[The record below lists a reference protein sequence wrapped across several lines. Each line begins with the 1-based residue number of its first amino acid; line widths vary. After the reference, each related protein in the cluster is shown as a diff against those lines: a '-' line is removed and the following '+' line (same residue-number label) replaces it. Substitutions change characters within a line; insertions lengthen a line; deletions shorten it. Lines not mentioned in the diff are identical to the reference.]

1 MCARPLDRGCQLA
14 DSPVRCRR
22 RHPTLMARFTRR
34 GPRTGPV
41 PYRPGTYNRPTMQ
54 TTNTPL
60 PKSRLQ
66 LEFELPPE
74 RLSRAVVQAVGRLSR
89 QTRVPGFRP
98 GKAPRVMLERVL
110 GPTAVLDEAMDQ
122 LVEDAFREAVREQ
135 NLVTLTSP
143 EVEVT
148 QGEEG
153 KPVIFKAVVQVR
165 PELQLGDY
173 ENFGFKPEI
182 KPVDELMVEQVL
194 DSLREDQGS
203 LEPVTDRGAE
213 KGDYVV
219 VALLGTRDGV
229 PFEGGSSE
237 RMPMILGEDRMIPGF
252 EDHLIGAEKGEEREF
267 DIVFP
272 DDYQEETLRGKE
284 AHFKVT
290 IKDMRHKVL
299 PAADD
304 EFARSVGKFA
314 DMAELMVELRKRLE
328 ANALDHA
335 RHDFADQIIEYATG
349 NATVDLPDVLI
360 DQEVEVMHDELRSAL
375 ARQGITEEAYF
386 KVVAKTSEEIHAEF
400 RPQAEKRV
408 KTLLVLS
415 EIANAKGVEVPEQDV
430 EGEIDRARSRY
441 ATSPNLVRYF
451 ESERGRSYIRSTFR
465 RSRTVEQLVDEW
477 LAAHPE
483 SPRLPHLEDT
493 DESSPVADSKAEASA
508 SIGATDPGSITPPE
522 AAAPTGA

>member
-1 MCARPLDRGCQLA
+1 
-14 DSPVRCRR
+14 
-22 RHPTLMARFTRR
+22 
-34 GPRTGPV
+34 
-41 PYRPGTYNRPTMQ
+41 MQ

-74 RLSRAVVQAVGRLSR
+74 RLDRALSQAVGRLSR

-110 GPTAVLDEAMDQ
+110 GPGAILDEALDQ
-122 LVEDAFREAVREQ
+122 LVEDAFREAVKDQ
-135 NLVTLTSP
+135 DLAPLTSP

-165 PELQLGDY
+165 PEVKLGDY
-173 ENFGFKPEI
+173 EGFKFKPEI
-182 KPVDELMVEQVL
+182 KPVDETMVEQVL
-194 DSLREDQGS
+194 DELRDAEASLQ
-203 LEPVTDRGAE
+203 PVDDRGAE
-213 KGDYVV
+213 KGDYAVI
-219 VALLGTRDGV
+219 AFAGTRDGV
-229 PFEGGSSE
+229 AFDGGSSE
-237 RMPMILGEDRMIPGF
+237 RMPLILGEDRLIPGF
-252 EDHLIGAEKGEEREF
+252 EDHLLGAAKGEEREF

-272 DDYQEETLRGKE
+272 DDYQEESLRGKE
-284 AHFKVT
+284 AHFAVT
-290 IKDMRHKVL
+290 IKELRRKAL
-299 PAADD
+299 PEAND

-314 DMAELMVELRKRLE
+314 DLAELKVELRKRLE
-328 ANALDHA
+328 ANALDRA
-335 RHDFADQIIEYATG
+335 RHEFADKIIDYATA
-349 NATVDLPDVLI
+349 NATVELPDVLV

-375 ARQGITEEAYF
+375 MRQGISEEAYR
-386 KVVAKTSEEIHAEF
+386 KVMGKTDEEMHAEF

-415 EIANAKGVEVPEQDV
+415 EIAAAKGVEVPDKDV
-430 EGEIDRARSRY
+430 QGEIERARSRY
-441 ATSPNLVRYF
+441 ANDQNLVRYF

-483 SPRLPHLEDT
+483 SPRLPHLEDA
-493 DESSPVADSKAEASA
+493 EEASA
-508 SIGATDPGSITPPE
+508 ATGPSAE
-522 AAAPTGA
+522 AAASVGAIDPDSAKPSAATAPDA

>member
-1 MCARPLDRGCQLA
+1 MRCLERARLA
-14 DSPVRCRR
+14 RRDLRAAPV
-22 RHPTLMARFTRR
+22 AS
-34 GPRTGPV
+34 
-41 PYRPGTYNRPTMQ
+41 RPGTYNRPTMQ

-74 RLSRAVVQAVGRLSR
+74 RLSRAVDQAVGRLSR

-98 GKAPRVMLERVL
+98 GKAPRVMIERVL
-110 GPTAVLDEAMDQ
+110 GPTAVLDEALEQ

-135 NLVTLTSP
+135 NLTPLTSP

-153 KPVIFKAVVQVR
+153 KPVTFKAVVQVR
-165 PELQLGDY
+165 PDLQLGDY
-173 ENFGFKPEI
+173 ESFGFKPEI
-182 KPVDELMVEQVL
+182 QPVDELMVEKVL
-194 DSLREDQGS
+194 DELRDAQSS
-203 LEPVTDRGAE
+203 LEPVTGRGAE
-213 KGDYVV
+213 KGDYAV
-219 VALLGTRDGV
+219 VALVGTRDGV
-229 PFEGGSSE
+229 AFEGGSSD

-252 EDHLIGAEKGEEREF
+252 EDHLVGAEKGEEREF
-267 DIVFP
+267 DLVFP

-290 IKDMRHKVL
+290 IKDLRHKIM

-314 DMAELMVELRKRLE
+314 DMAELKAELRKRLE

-335 RHDFADQIIEYATG
+335 RHDFADKIIEYATD

-375 ARQGITEEAYF
+375 ARQGINEDAYF
-386 KVVAKTSEEIHAEF
+386 KVVGKTSEEIHAEF

-415 EIANAKGVEVPEQDV
+415 EIAKVKGVEVPDADV

-441 ATSPNLVRYF
+441 ANSPNLVRYF

-483 SPRLPHLEDT
+483 SPRLPHVEET
-493 DESSPVADSKAEASA
+493 DESSPVAAESAKAAA
-508 SIGATDPGSITPPE
+508 SIGATDPGSLTPPE